1 MTTQSDRVEKHW
13 GGGSNKE
20 VCMGKGEGV
29 ECVKP
34 KYKSK
39 KKLRFLHKVLN
50 NVRFSLHYS
59 RSTLVQTFLVDWESY
74 IHISELYI
82 HILELYIHISELYI
96 HISELYIH
104 NLKLQVHI
112 LELYIHILELYI
124 HNSELCV
131 HISELY
137 VHIQFVISNNRQ
149 CVKSNNKHFVQNY
162 ETNTKI
168 KKI

>member
-74 IHISELYI
+74 IHI
-82 HILELYIHISELYI
+82 LELYIHNS
-96 HISELYIH
+96 
-104 NLKLQVHI
+104 KLQVHI
-112 LELYIHILELYI
+112 LELYIHISELYI

-149 CVKSNNKHFVQNY
+149 CVKVIINILF
-162 ETNTKI
+162 KI
-168 KKI
+168 MKQIQKLRKFKIDKR